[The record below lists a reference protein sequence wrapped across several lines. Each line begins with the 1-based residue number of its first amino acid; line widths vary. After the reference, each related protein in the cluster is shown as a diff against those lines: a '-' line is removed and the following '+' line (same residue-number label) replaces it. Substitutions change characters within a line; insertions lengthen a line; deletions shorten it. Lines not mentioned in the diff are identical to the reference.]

1 MAELDKI
8 HAVFNDESVEGI
20 LDLVAGMGD
29 LNDACTSIR
38 ETLLE
43 YGQLCT
49 PLQAH
54 VLYPVL
60 EARERQLLLA
70 EAKVAAA
77 ASKDAKKAAE
87 QAFRRHQQKALA
99 VLDRLHAFLNEESV
113 QGVMD
118 VVDGTTEL
126 DTAIT
131 TIAASLMAY
140 QQLLCTPLQLLSKR
154 SR

>member
-49 PLQAH
+49 PLQRFSRRIFD
-54 VLYPVL
+54 
-60 EARERQLLLA
+60 EEGITGQ
-70 EAKVAAA
+70 
-77 ASKDAKKAAE
+77 
-87 QAFRRHQQKALA
+87 QAFPSPSDCLSAL
-99 VLDRLHAFLNEESV
+99 
-113 QGVMD
+113 
-118 VVDGTTEL
+118 
-126 DTAIT
+126 
-131 TIAASLMAY
+131 
-140 QQLLCTPLQLLSKR
+140 
-154 SR
+154 